1 MFDGKKIS
9 AGSASSLQALQ
20 KLELV
25 PRDRKCPL
33 AFCRTPCRQLSES
46 LATGAR
52 NHFSRRKLLK
62 VITERERYLGVL
74 PAGQLGNSLNLSRL
88 LQHLDNVTVQRK
100 SWSHRDLSFMCEIM
114 FVMRCNQLKLYPVC
128 VHKFPPQQQLWRR
141 WKDNLCHLWKSC
153 CVEEL
158 C

>member
-33 AFCRTPCRQLSES
+33 AFCRTRCRQLSES

-62 VITERERYLGVL
+62 AITERERYLGVL

-88 LQHLDNVTVQRK
+88 LQHLDNVTVQCK
-100 SWSHRDLSFMCEIM
+100 SWSHCDVPFLCEVM
-114 FVMRCNQLKLYPVC
+114 FAMRRNQFKLC
-128 VHKFPPQQQLWRR
+128 LLCAGWQNLAAFRR
-141 WKDNLCHLWKSC
+141 EQKWP
-153 CVEEL
+153 
-158 C
+158 